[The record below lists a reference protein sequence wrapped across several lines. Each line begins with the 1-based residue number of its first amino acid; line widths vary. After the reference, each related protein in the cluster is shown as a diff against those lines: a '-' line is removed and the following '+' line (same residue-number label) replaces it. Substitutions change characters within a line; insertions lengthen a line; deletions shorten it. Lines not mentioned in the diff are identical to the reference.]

1 METQN
6 KWGGAFWAVIFAVV
20 VIGGSSAY
28 SFLHQPKR
36 ITVIPGGETMTGW
49 QSVSSTVTQSSDN
62 SLTGSLSED
71 LYAKLAEN
79 TNYSARERDV
89 IIASLVKERV
99 VSPAIV
105 PNINLVDL
113 NISDTASLDTYSKL
127 LVVILSQAN
136 QVKKYEVTV
145 FTQSVMNDNIYGT
158 PALQSTAD
166 LYKRIGASLLIMEVP
181 KALATEH
188 LEVVKSVGALAR
200 AVENMAKWKGDP
212 IEALSDVDTF
222 NKAKSYTEGS
232 VDTLLLAVMAFQNK
246 T

>member
-20 VIGGSSAY
+20 VIGGSSVY
-28 SFLHQPKR
+28 YFLHQPKKMA
-36 ITVIPGGETMTGW
+36 ILPGGEVLANW
-49 QSVSSTVTQSSDN
+49 QSVSSTVATSSEN
-62 SLTGSLSED
+62 GLTGALSHD

-79 TNYSARERDV
+79 ITYTARERDV
-89 IIASLVKERV
+89 IIASLVKQRV
-99 VSPAIV
+99 VNPAVV

-113 NISDTASLDTYSKL
+113 NISDTASVDTYTKL

-136 QVKKYEVTV
+136 QVKNYEVTV
-145 FTQSVMNDNIYGT
+145 FTQTVVNDNFYGT

-166 LYKRIGASLLIMEVP
+166 VYKKIGASLLLMEVP
-181 KALATEH
+181 KSLAKEH

-200 AVENMAKWKGDP
+200 AVDNMATWKGDP
-212 IEALSDVDTF
+212 IEALSAVDTF

-232 VDTLLLAVMAFQNK
+232 VDTLLLAITALQNK
-246 T
+246 I